1 MILRSFKHPIQV
13 GMSFGL
19 VSGVITSL
27 GLLVGLTVGTQS
39 RIAVIG
45 GIVTI
50 AIADSLSDALGIHIS
65 EEAENVHS
73 SREVWMATGV
83 TFVTKFAVASSFLAP
98 VLVLELETAV
108 WVSVAWGMALVAAL
122 SWYVTGRQT
131 TSRTA
136 VLAEHVGVA
145 VLVVVVSALVG
156 RWVSATFA

>member
-1 MILRSFKHPIQV
+1 MIRRNFEHPIQV

-27 GLLVGLTVGTQS
+27 GLVVGLSVGTQS

-73 SREVWMATGV
+73 PMEVWMATGV

-98 VLVLELETAV
+98 VLLLELADAV
-108 WVSVAWGMALVAAL
+108 WFSVAWGVAAVAAL
-122 SWYVTGRQT
+122 SWYIARRQM
-131 TSRTA
+131 TSRT
-136 VLAEHVGVA
+136 VVMAEHVGVA
-145 VLVVVVSALVG
+145 VLVVIVSALVG
-156 RWVSATFA
+156 RWVSTTFA